1 MRFGLCCIFLN
12 EPIRFRRTS
21 ARYLSRMP
29 RPRQLEHLATLCR
42 HNAQSLLRALEY
54 CSHNGIGAF
63 RVNSQILPLKT
74 HPQAGYRVEDLP
86 GHRDIVAA
94 FRACGRFARAHA
106 LRTSLHPD
114 QFILLS
120 SADAG
125 VVERSAADLDY
136 QAEVAEWIGAD
147 VINIHGGGAYGD
159 KPLALR
165 RLAANVRRLPAR
177 VRRRLSLE
185 NDDRVYTPA
194 DLLPVCRDLRLPLVY
209 DIHHHRCLPDGV
221 GIDETTAAV
230 LTTWDREP
238 LFHVSSP
245 RDDGRSLREH
255 HDYIRP
261 SDVPPSWLELDITMD
276 VEAKAKELAVVRLM
290 RELGRM

>member
-290 RELGRM
+290 RELGRV

>member
-94 FRACGRFARAHA
+94 FRACGRFARAHD

-147 VINIHGGGAYGD
+147 VINFHGGGAYGD

-290 RELGRM
+290 RELGRV

>member
-147 VINIHGGGAYGD
+147 VINFHGGGAYGD

-290 RELGRM
+290 RELGRV

>member
-94 FRACGRFARAHA
+94 FRACGRFARAHD

-165 RLAANVRRLPAR
+165 RLAANVRRLPDR

-290 RELGRM
+290 RELGRV

>member
-147 VINIHGGGAYGD
+147 VINFHGGGAYGD

-165 RLAANVRRLPAR
+165 RLAANVRRLPDR

-290 RELGRM
+290 RELGRV